1 MLIDG
6 YPEGS
11 DISIINTTYVK
22 SEKKEVFDSNGYM
35 RETWTKDYMII
46 VYRDNITQQKKHQ
59 IIVEPEYTYYISNED
74 DIKPYPRYFVSKDNV
89 HPIKTKYKDLEK
101 SIFTN
106 LGMKE
111 EYNILKANADYKS
124 IKDIHKDPRVF
135 MSDMNIEDYYRF
147 LFSNEYPNN
156 NFKIHKAFFD
166 IEVDG
171 KYQAGDFPE
180 LGECP
185 INAVSLYDDK
195 LNKVF
200 SFLLRNDQNPLIE
213 EFEQSLIYDSKTVF
227 GKMYDFIID
236 AVGGKKKATSFNMIG
251 LEIGV
256 FFFDNEIDLVHALFE
271 KIHTISPDFC
281 LGYNMSNFDMAYI
294 IQRVINLGY
303 EPTDILCDLSFPKE
317 YRHITHFIDLNNKNQ
332 LNKRS
337 DYTNI
342 SGHVVFVDQ
351 LLQFAQKRSAKYGS
365 FDSFKLDDIGY
376 MVAKVKKLSYAH
388 ITHDIK
394 QLPYLNYYI
403 FVLYNIID
411 TVVQHC
417 IEIKGK
423 DIEYLYSK
431 CAMNNTS
438 YGKCHR
444 QTVYL
449 MNRFAREYYKSGYI
463 LGNNMNRDN
472 EKPEKYAGAIVG
484 DPTLLNDFSKL
495 KINGLPSMIVD
506 NTIDEDFKSLYPSC
520 TNQCNMAPNTQ
531 IGQIEIPEQV
541 WSGEN
546 IINDDKYCRASEFV
560 ENLVCDNILIFAN
573 RYFYLATFKEFLA
586 DLKEYCEMNGLN
598 FNNEFSTWIG
608 INPFEP
614 ELGENGKIN
623 PFIEVSN
630 GKTDP
635 FIFEEYDGRK
645 FEQIIRGNV

>member
-11 DISIINTTYVK
+11 DISIIDITYVK
-22 SEKKEVFDSNGYM
+22 SEKKEVIYSNGYM
-35 RETWTKDYMII
+35 RDTWTKDYLII
-46 VYRDNITQQKKHQ
+46 VYRDNVTQQKKHQ
-59 IIVEPEYTYYISNED
+59 IIEEPEYTYYISNEN

-89 HPIKTKYKDLEK
+89 HPVTTKYKDLEK
-101 SIFTN
+101 SIFMN

-111 EYNILKANADYKS
+111 EYNILKANSDFKG
-124 IKDIHKDPRVF
+124 IKNIHKDPRVF

-180 LGECP
+180 LGEVP

-200 SFLLRNDQNPLIE
+200 TFLLRNKENPLIE
-213 EFEQSLIYDSKTVF
+213 EFEHNISEKVLKD
-227 GKMYDFIID
+227 MYDFIVD
-236 AVGGKKKATSFNMIG
+236 AVGGRKKAESFGMTG
-251 LEIGV
+251 LQLELI
-256 FFFDNEIDLVHALFE
+256 FFDEEIDLVHSLFAT
-271 KIHTISPDFC
+271 IHKISPDFC

-303 EPTDILCDLSFPKE
+303 DPTDILCDNNFPKK
-317 YRHITHFIDLNNKNQ
+317 YRHINHFIDINNKNQ

-376 MVAKVKKLSYAH
+376 LVAKVKKLSYAH
-388 ITHDIK
+388 ITHDIT

-417 IEIKGK
+417 IEIKSK
-423 DIEYLYSK
+423 DVEYLYSK

-449 MNRFAREYYKSGYI
+449 MNRFAKEYYKSGYI

-531 IGQIEIPEQV
+531 IGQIEIAEPV

-546 IINDDKYCRASEFV
+546 ILKDEKYCRASEFV

-573 RYFYLATFKEFLA
+573 RYFNLATFKEFIA
-586 DLKEYCEMNGLN
+586 DLKEYCELNNLN
-598 FNNEFSTWIG
+598 FEKEFRTWIG
-608 INPFEP
+608 FIPFES
-614 ELGENGKIN
+614 NVRIDGKVD
-623 PFIEVSN
+623 PFIEVDS

-635 FIFEEYDGRK
+635 FIIENSDDEKLIFR
-645 FEQIIRGNV
+645 QIIRGAI

>member
-1 MLIDG
+1 MLIEG

-11 DISIINTTYVK
+11 NISIIDTIYVK
-22 SEKKEVFDSNGYM
+22 SQKKEVMDDNGYL
-35 RETWTKDYMII
+35 RDAWTRDYLII
-46 VYRDNITQQKKHQ
+46 VYRDNDTQIKKHQ
-59 IIVEPEYTYYISNED
+59 IIVEPEYTYYISNDD
-74 DIKPYPRYFVSKDNV
+74 DIKSYPRYFVEKDKV
-89 HPIKTKYKDLEK
+89 HPVTTKYKDLEK

-106 LGMKE
+106 LGLKE
-111 EYNILKANADYKS
+111 EYNMLRANSDFKS

-147 LFSNEYPNN
+147 VFSLQYPNN

-200 SFLLRNDQNPLIE
+200 VFLLRNEQNPLIE
-213 EFEQSLIYDSKTVF
+213 EFEQSLSPKVF
-227 GKMYDFIID
+227 TNMYNFIVD
-236 AVGGKKKATSFNMIG
+236 AVGGKRKADALSITG
-251 LEIGV
+251 LKLEV
-256 FFFDNEIDLVHALFE
+256 FFYDDEIALIKSLFST
-271 KIHTISPDFC
+271 IHKISPDFC

-294 IQRVINLGY
+294 IQRVINLGFD
-303 EPTDILCDLSFPKE
+303 PTDILCDLSFPKE
-317 YRHITHFIDLNNKNQ
+317 YRYINHFVDFNNKNQ
-332 LNKRS
+332 LNKRT
-337 DYTNI
+337 DYTHI

-388 ITHDIK
+388 ITHDIR

-423 DIEYLYSK
+423 DIEYLYNK
-431 CAMNNTS
+431 CVMNNTS
-438 YGKCHR
+438 YAKCHR

-449 MNRFAREYYKSGYI
+449 MNRFAISYYKKGFI

-472 EKPEKYAGAIVG
+472 EKPDKYPGAIVG
-484 DPTLLNDFSKL
+484 DPTLLNDYSKQT
-495 KINGLPSMIVD
+495 INGLASMIVD
-506 NTIDEDFKSLYPSC
+506 NTIDGDFKALYPSC

-541 WSGEN
+541 YDNEN
-546 IINDDKYCRASEFV
+546 VLRDPKFSRAGEFV

-573 RYFYLATFKEFLA
+573 RYFKLATFKEFLM
-586 DLKEYCEMNGLN
+586 DLKEYCQLHGVN
-598 FNNEFSTWIG
+598 FFKKFTNWKGF
-608 INPFEP
+608 
-614 ELGENGKIN
+614 N
-623 PFIEVSN
+623 PFIHRTEVKVNPFIQVDSV
-630 GKTDP
+630 KVDP
-635 FIFEEYDGRK
+635 FIHTDIENKTKEELKSKIKGA
-645 FEQIIRGNV
+645 I

>member
-1 MLIDG
+1 MLIEG

-11 DISIINTTYVK
+11 DISIINIFYVK
-22 SEKKEVFDSNGYM
+22 SEKQEVYDGNGYA
-35 RETWTKDYMII
+35 RDVWTKDYLVI

-59 IIVEPEYTYYISNED
+59 IIIEPEITYYISNED
-74 DIKPYPRYFVSKDNV
+74 DVKPYPRYFVSKDNV
-89 HPIKTKYKDLEK
+89 HPVKTKYKDLEK
-101 SIFTN
+101 SIFTE
-106 LGMKE
+106 LGMLD
-111 EYNILKANADYKS
+111 EYKMLKANSDYKS
-124 IKDIHKDPRVF
+124 IKNIHKDPRVF
-135 MSDMNIEDYYRF
+135 MSDINIEDYYRF

-180 LGECP
+180 LGEVP

-200 SFLLRNDQNPLIE
+200 SFLLRDNDNPLIE
-213 EFEQSLIYDSKTVF
+213 EFEKSLIYDSKTVF

-236 AVGGKKKATSFNMIG
+236 AVGGKKKAKSFNMIG
-251 LEIGV
+251 LEIGIY
-256 FFFDNEIDLVHALFE
+256 FFDNEIDLVNALFE
-271 KIHTISPDFC
+271 KIHSISPDFC

-303 EPTDILCDLSFPKE
+303 DPKDILCDKRYPRE
-317 YRHITHFIDLNNKNQ
+317 YRTVKHFIDLNNKNQ

-337 DYTNI
+337 DYTVI
-342 SGHVVFVDQ
+342 SGEVVFVDQ

-388 ITHDIK
+388 ITHNISE
-394 QLPYLNYYI
+394 LPYLNYYI

-417 IEIKGK
+417 IECKGK

-449 MNRFAREYYKSGYI
+449 MNRFVKEYYKSGYI
-463 LGNNMNRDN
+463 IGNNMNRDN
-472 EKPEKYAGAIVG
+472 EEPEKYAGAIVG
-484 DPTLLNDFSKL
+484 DPTLLNDYSKL
-495 KINGLPSMIVD
+495 KINGVPSMIVD

-531 IGQIEIPEQV
+531 IGKIEIPDKV
-541 WSGEN
+541 YNNEN
-546 IINDDKYCRASEFV
+546 IAKDEKYCRSSEFV

-573 RYFYLATFKEFLA
+573 RYFNLASFKEFIQ
-586 DLKEYCEMNGLN
+586 DLQEYCRVNNIN
-598 FNNEFSTWIG
+598 FEKEFNSWIG
-608 INPFEP
+608 VIPFIP
-614 ELGENGKIN
+614 SDGKID
-623 PFIEVSN
+623 PFIEVTS
-630 GKTDP
+630 GKFDP
-635 FIFEEYDGRK
+635 FIFGIDETTKEEFR
-645 FEQIIRGNV
+645 QTIRSKI